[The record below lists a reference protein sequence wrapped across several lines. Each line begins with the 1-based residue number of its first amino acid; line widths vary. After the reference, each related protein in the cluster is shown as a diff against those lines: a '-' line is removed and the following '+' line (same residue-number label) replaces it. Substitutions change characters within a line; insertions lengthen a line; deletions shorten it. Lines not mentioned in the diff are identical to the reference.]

1 MKEETEGRRRQAQSD
16 KRVVRHSEQDN
27 RVALT
32 AAEEKSMDDFYVF
45 GGIFGAVFTL
55 IFIVTFV
62 LIITRLVQG
71 VGTWHKNNQSPKQ
84 TVSAV
89 LVGKRTAV
97 WGHSGTNTV
106 GSTNTAYF
114 LTFQTESGE
123 RTEFNV
129 DGRVYG
135 MSAEG
140 DRGQLSFQGTR
151 FLGFAR
157 QQDKYSGG
165 AT

>member
-1 MKEETEGRRRQAQSD
+1 MY
-16 KRVVRHSEQDN
+16 
-27 RVALT
+27 
-32 AAEEKSMDDFYVF
+32 DDIFLA
-45 GGIFGAVFTL
+45 GGIFAAVFSL
-55 IFIVTFV
+55 IFILALV
-62 LIITRLVQG
+62 LIIVRVVQG
-71 VGTWHKNNQSPKQ
+71 IDTWHKNNRSPKQ

-114 LTFQTESGE
+114 LTFQAESGE

-157 QQDKYSGG
+157 QQDQYSGG

>member
-1 MKEETEGRRRQAQSD
+1 MY
-16 KRVVRHSEQDN
+16 
-27 RVALT
+27 
-32 AAEEKSMDDFYVF
+32 DDIFMIGGVF
-45 GGIFGAVFTL
+45 AAVFTL
-55 IFIVTFV
+55 IFIVALV
-62 LIITRLVQG
+62 LIVSRIVQG
-71 VGTWHKNNQSPKQ
+71 IGTWHQNNRSPKR
-84 TVSAV
+84 TVQAV

-106 GSTNTAYF
+106 GSTSTAYF
-114 LTFQTESGE
+114 LTFQVESGE

-135 MSAEG
+135 MTAEG

-157 QQDKYSGG
+157 QQDQYSGG

>member
-1 MKEETEGRRRQAQSD
+1 
-16 KRVVRHSEQDN
+16 
-27 RVALT
+27 
-32 AAEEKSMDDFYVF
+32 MDDFYVF

-55 IFIVTFV
+55 IFIVAFV

-71 VGTWHKNNQSPKQ
+71 IGTWNRNNHSPKQ

-114 LTFQTESGE
+114 LTFQTE
-123 RTEFNV
+123 N
-129 DGRVYG
+129 VYG

>member
-1 MKEETEGRRRQAQSD
+1 MY
-16 KRVVRHSEQDN
+16 
-27 RVALT
+27 
-32 AAEEKSMDDFYVF
+32 DDIFMIGGVF
-45 GGIFGAVFTL
+45 AAVFTL
-55 IFIVTFV
+55 IFIVAFV
-62 LIITRLVQG
+62 LIIARLVQG

-84 TVSAV
+84 TVFAV

>member
-1 MKEETEGRRRQAQSD
+1 
-16 KRVVRHSEQDN
+16 
-27 RVALT
+27 
-32 AAEEKSMDDFYVF
+32 MDDFYVF

-55 IFIVTFV
+55 IFIVAFV

-71 VGTWHKNNQSPKQ
+71 IGTWNRNNHSPKQ

-97 WGHSGTNTV
+97 SGHSGTNTV

-157 QQDKYSGG
+157 QQDQYSGG

>member
-1 MKEETEGRRRQAQSD
+1 
-16 KRVVRHSEQDN
+16 
-27 RVALT
+27 
-32 AAEEKSMDDFYVF
+32 MDDFYVF

-55 IFIVTFV
+55 IFIVAFV
-62 LIITRLVQG
+62 LIIARLVQG
-71 VGTWHKNNQSPKQ
+71 IGTWHKNNQSPKQ

-97 WGHSGTNTV
+97 W
-106 GSTNTAYF
+106 STNTAYF
-114 LTFQTESGE
+114 LTFQTEGGE

-151 FLGFAR
+151 FLGFVR

>member
-1 MKEETEGRRRQAQSD
+1 
-16 KRVVRHSEQDN
+16 
-27 RVALT
+27 
-32 AAEEKSMDDFYVF
+32 MDDFYVF

-55 IFIVTFV
+55 IFIVAFV

-71 VGTWHKNNQSPKQ
+71 IGTWNRNNHSPKQ

-97 WGHSGTNTV
+97 WGH

>member
-1 MKEETEGRRRQAQSD
+1 
-16 KRVVRHSEQDN
+16 
-27 RVALT
+27 
-32 AAEEKSMDDFYVF
+32 MDDFYVF

-55 IFIVTFV
+55 IFIVAFV
-62 LIITRLVQG
+62 LIIT
-71 VGTWHKNNQSPKQ
+71 
-84 TVSAV
+84 
-89 LVGKRTAV
+89 
-97 WGHSGTNTV
+97 
-106 GSTNTAYF
+106 STNTAYF
-114 LTFQTESGE
+114 LTFQTENGE